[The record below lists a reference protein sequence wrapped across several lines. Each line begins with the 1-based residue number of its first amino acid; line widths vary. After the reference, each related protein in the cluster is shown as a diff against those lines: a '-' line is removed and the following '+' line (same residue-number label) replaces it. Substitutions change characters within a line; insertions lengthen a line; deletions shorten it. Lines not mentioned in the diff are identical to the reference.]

1 MTKKFV
7 RVVADVHCDWQGLA
21 PTYRVYVN
29 DELFAERTWIWTEDY
44 LEEALQILAKPGK
57 YHIRYE
63 LVPPNL
69 AQLHVTRLRVTQGPG
84 NIKNNTLL
92 RILDESQ

>member
-1 MTKKFV
+1 MTKHFV
-7 RVVADVHCDWQGLA
+7 RVVSDVYCDWEGLA

-29 DELFAERTWIWTEDY
+29 DELFAERTWIWTQEY
-44 LEEALQILAKPGK
+44 LEEALQIFAEPGK

-69 AQLHVTRLRVTQGPG
+69 AQLQVQNMRIVEGPG
-84 NIKNNTLL
+84 TIKNNTLL
-92 RILDESQ
+92 RIPDES

>member
-1 MTKKFV
+1 MTKQFV
-7 RVVADVHCDWQGLA
+7 RVVTDLHCDWEGLA

-29 DELFAERTWIWTEDY
+29 DELFGERTWIWTEDY
-44 LEEALQILAKPGK
+44 LEEALQIYAKPGK

-69 AQLHVTRLRVTQGPG
+69 AQLNISNMRVVHGTGK
-84 NIKNNTLL
+84 IKNNTLL
-92 RILDESQ
+92 RIQDESQ